1 MLPDFILSDTCLSYI
16 LLANEKGPEI
26 ILMTTKKVA
35 FPSLAH
41 PVLLLELLQQLLKI
55 KKKTNKTKQKQ
66 PKPKLSITVFFKIK
80 QKFPK

>member
-55 KKKTNKTKQKQ
+55 KKKKQNQTKTTQTQ
-66 PKPKLSITVFFKIK
+66 VIYYSIF
-80 QKFPK
+80 